1 MRSGI
6 PSNPGLMN
14 FGAMPPITFMSF
26 TSICSKHFSLMLLA
40 STGQVVRIF
49 YTRANTLGQACFFF
63 YIDVFLC
70 YIEILVRLSE
80 ILLFLPHFTGF

>member
-14 FGAMPPITFMSF
+14 FGAMPPITLMAF
-26 TSICSKHFSLMLLA
+26 TSFCSMLFSLMLFT
-40 STGQVVRIF
+40 SMGQVVRIF
-49 YTRANTLGQACFFF
+49 FMRANTLGQACFFF
-63 YIDVFLC
+63 YIDVFLY

-80 ILLFLPHFTGF
+80 KLLFWTVFRE